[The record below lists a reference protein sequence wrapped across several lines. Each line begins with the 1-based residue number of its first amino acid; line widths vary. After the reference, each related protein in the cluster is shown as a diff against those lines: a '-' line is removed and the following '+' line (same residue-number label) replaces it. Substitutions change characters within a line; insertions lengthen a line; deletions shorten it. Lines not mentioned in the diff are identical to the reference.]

1 VNDRVRRLTEW
12 DERYAAPGFVYG
24 TAPNDFLV
32 EMAPRLPPGA
42 VLCLGEGEGRN
53 AVFLAG
59 RGHRV
64 VAVDRSRVGLAKAR
78 RLAAERGLAIETVVA
93 DLATFPIPADTFD
106 VVTSI
111 FCHLPPAVRRPL
123 YAAAARALRPG
134 GALVLEAYTP
144 RQLEYGTGG
153 PSRRELLLTLA
164 DARRELAGLE
174 FVVGREIDREVSE
187 GPRHHGLGAVVQVLG
202 FDRRRKP

>member
-1 VNDRVRRLTEW
+1 MRGPGRQLTEW
-12 DERYAAPGFVYG
+12 DERYAVPEFVYG

-32 EMAPRLPPGA
+32 AMAGRLPLGTA
-42 VLCLGEGEGRN
+42 LCLGEGEGRN
-53 AVFLAG
+53 AAYLAE

-78 RLAAERGLAIETVVA
+78 RLAASRGLTIGTVVA

-106 VVTSI
+106 AVTSI
-111 FCHLPPAVRRPL
+111 FCHLPPPTRARLYPAVV
-123 YAAAARALRPG
+123 RALRPG

-144 RQLEYGTGG
+144 RQLAYGTGG
-153 PSRRELLLTLA
+153 PSRPELLLTLA

-174 FVVGREIDREVSE
+174 IVVGREVERPVSE
-187 GPRHHGLGAVVQVLG
+187 GQLHRGRGAVLQVLAVK
-202 FDRRRKP
+202 RA